1 MDLSSSK
8 LSLKWNG
15 DEYSLKH
22 PSVRQ
27 HMLYTK
33 DLEKSKGKEVE
44 CLIKFL
50 EGLGLPKDVS
60 YEMELGHLQKVVGAL
75 TGVDGQGK

>member
-1 MDLSSSK
+1 MDLSSTT

-27 HMLYTK
+27 HMAYTEQLQK
-33 DLEKSKGKEVE
+33 KKGKEVE
-44 CLIKFL
+44 CLIDFL
-50 EGLGLPKDVS
+50 EGLGLPKQAS
-60 YEMELGHLQKVVGAL
+60 LEMELGHLQQVVSAL
-75 TGVDGQGK
+75 TGAKNQGK

>member
-1 MDLSSSK
+1 MDLSSTT

-27 HMLYTK
+27 HMAYTEQLQK
-33 DLEKSKGKEVE
+33 KKGKEVE
-44 CLIKFL
+44 CLIDFL
-50 EGLGLPKDVS
+50 EGLGLPKKAS
-60 YEMELGHLQKVVGAL
+60 LEMELGHLQKIVNTIA
-75 TGVDGQGK
+75 GQPGK

>member
-1 MDLSSSK
+1 MDLSSTT

-15 DEYSLKH
+15 DEFKLKH
-22 PSVRQ
+22 PSVKQ

-50 EGLGLPKDVS
+50 EGLGLPTEVS
-60 YEMELGHLQKVVGAL
+60 YEMELGHLQQVVGAL
-75 TGVDGQGK
+75 TGADSKGK

>member
-1 MDLSSSK
+1 MDLSSRT

-27 HMLYTK
+27 HMAYTEQLQK
-33 DLEKSKGKEVE
+33 KKGKEVE
-44 CLIKFL
+44 VLIDFL
-50 EGLGLPKDVS
+50 DGLGLPKKAS
-60 YEMELGHLQKVVGAL
+60 LEMELGHLQQVVGAL
-75 TGVDGQGK
+75 TGTDGQGK

>member
-1 MDLSSSK
+1 MDLSSRT

-27 HMLYTK
+27 HMAYTEQLQK
-33 DLEKSKGKEVE
+33 KKGKEVE
-44 CLIKFL
+44 DLIDFL
-50 EGLGLPKDVS
+50 DGLGLPKECS
-60 YEMELGHLQKVVGAL
+60 MEMELGHLQQVVSAL
-75 TGVDGQGK
+75 TGTDGQGK